1 MTASGGG
8 DPRVLAAAA
17 RISDA
22 HTSLDA
28 VGRRV
33 AAEQLSDY
41 PALATDPRLPGPVLV
56 DPGLVHRRTAEVLT
70 TAGGADFHHAAE
82 RLAGWAEPVVAL
94 PALQQQLDVWLP
106 ASAVVAGPA
115 ALTRRLL
122 CDAAGLARTPW
133 STHAV
138 SVAALDLFAR
148 TAMDHTDDAELI
160 DEDSLRR
167 VAAAQSWGGG
177 VVEALAEVCGFA
189 HLFGSLAVRKN
200 RFSLSKAALLHLQRS
215 VSRHEVAKLTGLT
228 PEAVGMAFSTCAS
241 IIRTGYRRWAAH
253 NDPQFARFAEAVAET
268 ADDVGLIDEPR
279 LKNLASK
286 CGWVDSLE
294 EFVAYAGYVRLNEQ
308 LAMSDTHRAKVKA
321 AVKHHGDGA
330 PIARIAETAG
340 LSPKAAE
347 SAARN
352 VGSVR
357 LAKGTCRIVTPPRPP
372 LAELAQANAD
382 DVGVV
387 NVDRFVADA
396 EMYGYNRSGDKLVAQ
411 CGLVELFGSFALK
424 KTTAAAVKAALLDLR
439 RPAALAELANLT
451 TRSPKTVSH
460 ALTETASIVRVG
472 RRWAIDTDDGA
483 LAEFAAAAADAAD
496 DVGLVNEHALQ
507 EFADKRGWSDR
518 FDELVKGCGLEQV
531 EGCLALDKTRRA
543 ATKAVLCNVG
553 RPATTREIAA
563 TTGIAAGDVANVL
576 TGIASVTR
584 IRPSL
589 WVTTDLAGGAFA
601 RFGAA
606 LGLCSDDVG
615 LIDET
620 RLTAIAQQQTWGMSV
635 GELVEVCELPRLHGT
650 LAMVDTAA
658 AAAKA
663 ALLELGRP
671 ATLYE
676 LEDITG
682 CTYGAIRNALARVS
696 SVQRTSRG
704 VRGERGLLTVCDPQ
718 NPPQPAPNPDT
729 SR

>member
-22 HTSLDA
+22 HTSLDS

-56 DPGLVHRRTAEVLT
+56 DPGVGHRRTAQLLAA
-70 TAGGADFHHAAE
+70 AGGDDLHDAAE
-82 RLAGWAEPVVAL
+82 RLAGWAEPVVEIANL
-94 PALQQQLDVWLP
+94 EQRLDVWLP
-106 ASAVVAGPA
+106 ASAVGAQA

-167 VAAAQSWGGG
+167 VAAAQSWGGV

-189 HLFGSLAVRKN
+189 HLLGSLAVRKN

-215 VSRHEVAKLTGLT
+215 VSRHEIARLTGLT
-228 PEAVGMAFSTCAS
+228 SEAVGMAFSTCAS
-241 IIRTGYRRWAAH
+241 IIRTGYSRWAAH
-253 NDPQFARFAEAVAET
+253 NDPRFARFAEAVAET

-286 CGWVDSLE
+286 RGWVDSLE

-357 LAKGTCRIVTPPRPP
+357 LAKGTCRIVAPPRPP

-396 EMYGYNRSGDKLVAQ
+396 ETHGYNTSVDKLVAQ
-411 CGLVELFGSFALK
+411 CGFVELFGSFALK
-424 KTTAAAVKAALLDLR
+424 ETTAAAVKAALLGLR
-439 RPAALAELANLT
+439 RP
-451 TRSPKTVSH
+451 
-460 ALTETASIVRVG
+460 
-472 RRWAIDTDDGA
+472 
-483 LAEFAAAAADAAD
+483 
-496 DVGLVNEHALQ
+496 
-507 EFADKRGWSDR
+507 
-518 FDELVKGCGLEQV
+518 
-531 EGCLALDKTRRA
+531 RRA
-543 ATKAVLCNVG
+543 RRAGQPDDTQPQGGVARPHRNGVDRAG
-553 RPATTREIAA
+553 R
-563 TTGIAAGDVANVL
+563 
-576 TGIASVTR
+576 
-584 IRPSL
+584 
-589 WVTTDLAGGAFA
+589 
-601 RFGAA
+601 AA
-606 LGLCSDDVG
+606 LGHQH
-615 LIDET
+615 
-620 RLTAIAQQQTWGMSV
+620 R
-635 GELVEVCELPRLHGT
+635 R
-650 LAMVDTAA
+650 
-658 AAAKA
+658 
-663 ALLELGRP
+663 
-671 ATLYE
+671 
-676 LEDITG
+676 
-682 CTYGAIRNALARVS
+682 
-696 SVQRTSRG
+696 RG
-704 VRGERGLLTVCDPQ
+704 VGGVRRRRG
-718 NPPQPAPNPDT
+718 
-729 SR
+729 